1 MPLISYLQQMDL
13 DAPQQALLREVIVRS
28 CLTPACFKL
37 MTDDQLMAIGFP
49 LPAILELKDLIS
61 LSSSPLVSVDRNTTP
76 VSQSGLAQSA
86 TPTTPL
92 VAPELEDLTAVT
104 LRELASHISVKSNN
118 GLKQL
123 TRVIVDEMTK
133 V

>member
-1 MPLISYLQQMDL
+1 MDL

-28 CLTPACFKL
+28 CLTPAFLKL
-37 MTDDQLMAIGFP
+37 MTDDQLMAVGFP

-61 LSSSPLVSVDRNTTP
+61 QSSSPLVSIDRNTTP
-76 VSQSGLAQSA
+76 VSQSGVAHSA

>member
-1 MPLISYLQQMDL
+1 MSI
-13 DAPQQALLREVIVRS
+13 
-28 CLTPACFKL
+28 
-37 MTDDQLMAIGFP
+37 
-49 LPAILELKDLIS
+49 
-61 LSSSPLVSVDRNTTP
+61 DRNTTP

-92 VAPELEDLTAVT
+92 VALELVDLTAVT

-123 TRVIVDEMTK
+123 TRVIVDEMAK